1 MRIRILVIDDEESV
15 CDILKFNLE
24 KDGYEVDCA
33 YSAEGGPSK
42 RPVQLLHF
50 YCRHNDGTP

>member
-33 YSAEGGPSK
+33 YSAEEALEKDLCS
-42 RPVQLLHF
+42 
-50 YCRHNDGTP
+50 YSRHNDGTP